1 MQKHFTP
8 TMEDHTMTESQ
19 QSKRGWFSSWRE
31 HRRAKRQQFIE
42 RDLRKHE
49 RETDGR
55 GMYGSSSPYQHSGPI
70 TYGSAGG
77 FGDGGGGCGDGGGG
91 C

>member
-19 QSKRGWFSSWRE
+19 QSKRGWFSSLRE

-42 RDLRKHE
+42 RDLRRHE